1 MPDHTS
7 ESDTVNPRAYPPGL
21 FAGGLLVGGIVHAL
35 RPVRVPLPRRVRVG
49 VGSVACVGGVLL
61 AGSALR
67 AMQHAHTSVSLHQPT
82 TALVTDGP
90 YRYSRNPIYVGM
102 ALLYTGLALL
112 GNALYPLVLLPLL
125 LTALYQQVIR
135 YEEHYLRHR
144 FGQAYADYC
153 ARVRRWL

>member
-1 MPDHTS
+1 MSEHT
-7 ESDTVNPRAYPPGL
+7 SDTVNPRAYPPAL
-21 FAGGLLVGGIVHAL
+21 FLGGLLLGGVLHAL
-35 RPVRVPLPRRVRVG
+35 RPVRLPLPRRVRVAVGG
-49 VGSVACVGGVLL
+49 VASVGGVLL

-82 TALVTDGP
+82 TALVTGGP
-90 YRYSRNPIYVGM
+90 YRYSRNPIYVAM

-112 GNALYPLVLLPLL
+112 GNALYPLLLLPLV

-135 YEEHYLRHR
+135 YEERYLLHR
-144 FGQAYADYC
+144 FGQSYADYR